1 MRFDDTVFPMNI
13 CCVSHIILNSIGFLV
28 PMCWERPRKALAGEA
43 RVRGAGME
51 PAQVSA
57 QM

>member
-1 MRFDDTVFPMNI
+1 
-13 CCVSHIILNSIGFLV
+13 V